1 MVMAENRRG
10 LPLWLTNLLL
20 FTLLTLSAVV
30 YFFWQIH
37 QAREDFLTHVRAH
50 VQQVARVIQSSAG
63 NAMASQMA
71 AETLLEILLGNTA
84 RFVNYLNDIEPFTP
98 EELSAFARESGL
110 VGILISGS
118 KGTVVDGFPRPRSI
132 RASICKKRPSLE
144 HLIAGGM
151 YLFSWP
157 RPEDAGCVLL
167 GIGDKMIGA
176 LYENLGPGHVMKTVS
191 ELPGIHSVRM
201 ESPDPGEKPLPENS
215 SVAFKTLGNKDVA
228 IARLPFQSGILSVGV
243 NTGHLDQSIHRL
255 WRDFFI
261 FGAAFALL
269 GICISYILYRNQSSH
284 LGQVKSYERRISKE
298 REDASLGRAAAA
310 IAHEIRNPLNALGM
324 GLQRLQLEGKELT
337 PDHQHLLMLLT
348 DAVARADASVSGLLN
363 YARPPM
369 PNREPVRLDR
379 LFQKILALYRY
390 RLTELKILV
399 EQDLDFK
406 ETISGDPELLG
417 QVIENLLLN
426 AMEAQPHGGFIHVT
440 VGMNRKEVYLRIR
453 NGGLALSEEK
463 VTRILE
469 PYFTTKARGTGLGL
483 AIVQR
488 IIQAHKGRIETAVP
502 EPGALEIT
510 VSLPA
515 EDNPEP
521 YIDLKKG
528 DQP

>member
-1 MVMAENRRG
+1 MAENRRG

-20 FTLLTLSAVV
+20 FTLLTLSAVA

-37 QAREDFLTHVRAH
+37 QAREDFLSHVRAH

-63 NAMASQMA
+63 SAMASQMA
-71 AETLLEILLGNTA
+71 AENLLETLLGNTA

-110 VGILISGS
+110 VGILISAS
-118 KGTVVDGFPRPRSI
+118 VGTVVEGFPPSQPIRSPLCKNRPG
-132 RASICKKRPSLE
+132 LE
-144 HLIAGGM
+144 HRVEGGM

-157 RPEDAGCVLL
+157 RPEDAGCVVL
-167 GIGDKMIGA
+167 GMGDTMIAA
-176 LYENLGPGHVMKTVS
+176 LYENLGPGHVMKTIS
-191 ELPGIHSVRM
+191 GLPGIHSVRM
-201 ESPDPGEKPLPENS
+201 ESPGPGEKPLPENP

-243 NTGHLDQSIHRL
+243 NTGHLDRSIHRL

-269 GICISYILYRNQSSH
+269 GICISLILYRNQALH
-284 LGQVKSYERRISKE
+284 LTQVKSYERRISKE
-298 REDASLGRAAAA
+298 REDAALGRAAAA

-337 PDHQHLLMLLT
+337 PDHRHLLGLLT
-348 DAVARADASVSGLLN
+348 DAVGRADASVSGLLN

-369 PNREPVRLDR
+369 PNRKPVRLDR
-379 LFQKILALYRY
+379 LFQKILALYQY

-399 EQDLDFK
+399 DQRLNFREA
-406 ETISGDPELLG
+406 ISGDPELLG

-440 VGMNRKEVYLRIR
+440 LGRTGKEIFLRIR
-453 NGGLALSEEK
+453 NGGLALPQEK
-463 VTRILE
+463 VTRILA
-469 PYFTTKARGTGLGL
+469 PYFTTKAQGTGLGL
-483 AIVQR
+483 TIAQR
-488 IIQAHKGRIETAVP
+488 IIQAHEGRIELAVP
-502 EPGALEIT
+502 EPSALEIT
-510 VSLPA
+510 VYLPA
-515 EDNPEP
+515 EDN
-521 YIDLKKG
+521 LKPL
-528 DQP
+528 QA

>member
-1 MVMAENRRG
+1 MAENKQG

-20 FTLLTLSAVV
+20 FTLLTLSAVS

-50 VQQVARVIQSSAG
+50 VQQVARVIQSGAG
-63 NAMASQMA
+63 NAMASQTA
-71 AETLLEILLGNTA
+71 AERLLETLLGNTA
-84 RFVNYLNDIEPFTP
+84 RFVNYLNDIEPFTA

-110 VGILISGS
+110 VGILITGS
-118 KGTVVDGFPRPRSI
+118 KGALVDGFPRPRPMG
-132 RASICKKRPSLE
+132 ASLCKKKTSLE
-144 HLIAGGM
+144 HGVEGGV

-157 RPEDAGCVLL
+157 RPDGPGCVVL
-167 GIGDKMIGA
+167 GMRDKMIAA
-176 LYENLGPGHVMKTVS
+176 LHENLGPGHVMKTVS
-191 ELPGIHSVRM
+191 QLPGIHSVRM
-201 ESPDPGEKPLPENS
+201 ESPDPGKKLLPENP
-215 SVAFKTLGNKDVA
+215 SVAFKTLENKDVA

-243 NTGHLDQSIHRL
+243 NTGHLDHAIHRL

-269 GICISYILYRNQSSH
+269 GICISLILYGNQSSH
-284 LGQVKSYERRISKE
+284 LAQVKSYERHISKE
-298 REDASLGRAAAA
+298 REDAALGRAAAA

-337 PDHQHLLMLLT
+337 PDHRHLVMLLT
-348 DAVARADASVSGLLN
+348 DAVGRADASVTGLLN

-369 PNREPVRLDR
+369 PNREPVRIDR

-399 EQDLDFK
+399 DQRLNFK

-440 VGMNRKEVYLRIR
+440 IGQNGKEAYLGIR
-453 NGGLALSEEK
+453 NGGLTLPEEK
-463 VTRILE
+463 ANQILE
-469 PYFTTKARGTGLGL
+469 PYFTTKAQGTGLGL
-483 AIVQR
+483 TIAQR
-488 IIQAHKGRIETAVP
+488 IVQAHKGRIDIAVP

-510 VSLPA
+510 VYLPM
-515 EDNPEP
+515 EDNPKP
-521 YIDLKKG
+521 L
-528 DQP
+528 QA